1 MGYSL
6 GLDFGTSFTA
16 AAIEEGGVV
25 RVATLGNR
33 AGAVPAVVFVREDRT
48 LLHGEDAFLR
58 GSGEPLRLIRNLKRR
73 LGDPR
78 PVIVQGEQYD
88 PLDLIADHLRWA
100 YDRVVELEGGPPDV
114 VVLGHPASWRA
125 SRLEYFYEAVRRA
138 GLKPQYVAE
147 PHAAA
152 MFHAGGHPLAVGDLV
167 AAYDL
172 GGGTFDAAVLR
183 RTRHGF
189 ELAGEPEGEEHLGG
203 VDFDDV
209 VFHLVQT
216 QLGEQWQEASRAG
229 GPRFEATIA
238 SLRRECVTAK
248 EALSDE
254 PEVEVSVMLPGV
266 VAPVVVRR
274 ADFEQLIRPAIDES
288 IGSFQRAVSGAG
300 ASMADLAAVLLV
312 GGSCRLPIVRAAL
325 DRIVGP
331 NSAVLD
337 ADPKHAVARGA
348 ALLAGEEAVLRRAAA
363 PIVGMTQE
371 AVPAAPAAPPPLGPA
386 GIAAPVP
393 PVMPTAL
400 PPTLPVQPAPVP
412 AMAAASVPLVDL
424 AAPNASNTNRTRVL
438 AAAALVLCLSLPA
451 AYFYWQSRDDDETAD
466 TVQDKIEVIDE
477 GKSSQ
482 FDEPDET
489 DVAGASEA
497 RAVAAAEGT
506 VPVSAG
512 SYTLGVGA
520 GDAEHTAEFTADV
533 GPFHIDTFEVTN
545 EQYLAFVQQVGAP
558 PPIVW
563 PGGQLPVGQELHPV
577 VGVDFVWAQSFCES
591 LGKRLPTETE
601 WEVAAR
607 GPDGALLPAAAV
619 DFETP
624 GSRPAGSVPE
634 NVSGFGVHD
643 AVGSVWEWVSNPYTD
658 VEPGQQVRRG
668 GQYGRVRDGAAMRQ
682 TVDPAGQTTVS
693 ETGFRCAADEV
704 DPAIPPFTFDV
715 THENP
720 EVEAEAS
727 GPKVD
732 DDSPEGQ
739 LVDDTLDDNRSGF
752 AEVTAETWRIGYHAP
767 TWYHLEA
774 TQSSAQIVSLGGF
787 DLADGHLRLA
797 IYIDKTATET
807 GKFRYGLVFRSG
819 EESVAPPNGIAGPPR
834 PHIFYAFTLNPR
846 AGTWE
851 LLHADEL
858 PLRTQ
863 ATGPLPGVVTVSDPA
878 NPDVLEVVL
887 EGNVV
892 IMSVNGTEVGRF
904 DTKGYHIGS
913 GNIGFFL
920 ETMDE
925 TLVHAHFDQ
934 LTVTQ

>member
-33 AGAVPAVVFVREDRT
+33 AGAVPAVVFVREDRS

-125 SRLEYFYEAVRRA
+125 SRLEYFYDAVRRA
-138 GLKPQYVAE
+138 GLTPQYVTE

-152 MFHAGGHPLAVGDLV
+152 MFHAGSHPLAVGDLV

-216 QLGEQWQEASRAG
+216 QLGEVWQEASRAG
-229 GPRFEATIA
+229 GPRFEATVA

-254 PEVEVSVMLPGV
+254 PDVEVSVMLPGV
-266 VAPVVVRR
+266 MAPVVVRR

-288 IGSFQRAVSGAG
+288 IGSFQRAVAGAG
-300 ASMADLAAVLLV
+300 ASIDELAAVLLV

-331 NSAVLD
+331 NSALLD

-348 ALLAGEEAVLRRAAA
+348 ALLAGEEAVLRRSAA
-363 PIVGMTQE
+363 PLVGIPQD
-371 AVPAAPAAPPPLGPA
+371 AVPAAPAAPPPVQPA
-386 GIAAPVP
+386 SPLVP
-393 PVMPTAL
+393 T
-400 PPTLPVQPAPVP
+400 PPAMPVQPASIQPAPVQP
-412 AMAAASVPLVDL
+412 VSAPSVPLVDL
-424 AAPNASNTNRTRVL
+424 PGPPSSNTNKNRVL
-438 AAAALVLCLSLPA
+438 AAVGLVLCLSLPA
-451 AYFYWQSRDDDETAD
+451 AYLYWQSRDDDDAASATAD
-466 TVQDKIEVIDE
+466 DGLEVLDKGE
-477 GKSSQ
+477 SSQ
-482 FDEPDET
+482 FDDEPADAET
-489 DVAGASEA
+489 ETAAP
-497 RAVAAAEGT
+497 AVAAAEGT
-506 VPVSAG
+506 VAVPAG
-512 SYTLGVGA
+512 SFTLGVGE
-520 GDAEHTAEFTADV
+520 GDAEHTAEFAAEV
-533 GPFHIDTFEVTN
+533 EPFHIDTFEVTN

-558 PPIVW
+558 APSVW
-563 PGGQLPVGQELHPV
+563 PGGQPPAGQELHPV

-591 LGKRLPTETE
+591 LGKRLPTEIE

-607 GPDGALLPAAAV
+607 GPDGSLTPVGV
-619 DFETP
+619 DFDTP

-634 NVSGFGVHD
+634 NVSGFGVYD
-643 AVGSVWEWVSNPYTD
+643 AVGSVWEWVSEPYAD

-668 GQYGRVRDGAAMRQ
+668 GQYGRVREGAAMRQ
-682 TVDPAGQTTVS
+682 AVDPAGQTTVS

-704 DPAIPPFTFDV
+704 DASIAPLTFDV

-732 DDSPEGQ
+732 DDAQAGD

-787 DLADGHLRLA
+787 DLADGHLKLA

-807 GKFRYGLVFRSG
+807 GKYRYGLVFRSG
-819 EESVAPPNGIAGPPR
+819 EEAVAPPNGIAGPPR
-834 PHIFYAFTLNPR
+834 PHIFYAFAINPR
-846 AGTWE
+846 AGVWE

-858 PLRTQ
+858 PLRAQ
-863 ATGPLPGVVTVSDPA
+863 ATGPLPEGVAVNDPA
-878 NPDVLEVVL
+878 NPDVLEVEL

-920 ETMDE
+920 ETLDE

-934 LTVTQ
+934 LTVTL

>member
-73 LGDPR
+73 LGDSH

-138 GLKPQYVAE
+138 GLKPQYVTE

-266 VAPVVVRR
+266 LAPVVVRR

-288 IGSFQRAVSGAG
+288 IGSFQRAVAGAG

-331 NSAVLD
+331 NSALLD

-348 ALLAGEEAVLRRAAA
+348 ALLAGEEAVLRRSAA
-363 PIVGMTQE
+363 PLVGMTQD
-371 AVPAAPAAPPPLGPA
+371 AVPAAPPT
-386 GIAAPVP
+386 
-393 PVMPTAL
+393 MPTAP
-400 PPTLPVQPAPVP
+400 PPTLPVQPVLGQPASVEPLP
-412 AMAAASVPLVDL
+412 AMPAASVPLMDV
-424 AAPNASNTNRTRVL
+424 AAPTASSTNRNRLL
-438 AAAALVLCLSLPA
+438 AAAGLVLCLSLPA
-451 AYFYWQSRDDDETAD
+451 AYLYWQSQNDDEDVEAA
-466 TVQDKIEVIDE
+466 QGEMEVLDE
-477 GKSSQ
+477 GESSQ
-482 FDEPDET
+482 FDGEQEIDEG
-489 DVAGASEA
+489 DAAGAE

-506 VPVSAG
+506 VAVPAG

-533 GPFHIDTFEVTN
+533 ELFHIDRFEVIN

-558 PPIVW
+558 PPIAW
-563 PGGQLPVGQELHPV
+563 AGGQLPVGQELHPV

-607 GPDGALLPAAAV
+607 GPDGTLVPPGV

-634 NVSGFGVHD
+634 NVSGFGVFD
-643 AVGSVWEWVSNPYTD
+643 AVGSVWEWVSNPYAD
-658 VEPGQQVRRG
+658 VEAGQQVRRG

-682 TVDPAGQTTVS
+682 AVDPAGQTTVS

-704 DPAIPPFTFDV
+704 DPAIVPMTFDV

-720 EVEAEAS
+720 EVAAEAS

-732 DDSPEGQ
+732 DDSPVGQ

-774 TQSSAQIVSLGGF
+774 TQGSAQIVSLGGF
-787 DLADGHLRLA
+787 DLADGHLKLA

-807 GKFRYGLVFRSG
+807 GTFRYGLVFRSG
-819 EESVAPPNGIAGPPR
+819 EESVAPPNGITGPPR
-834 PHIFYAFTLNPR
+834 PHIFYAFTMNPR
-846 AGTWE
+846 AGIWE

-863 ATGPLPGVVTVSDPA
+863 ATGPLPEGVVVSDSA
-878 NPDVLEVVL
+878 KPDILEVVL
-887 EGNVV
+887 DGNVV

-913 GNIGFFL
+913 GNIGFFM